1 VTGALI
7 GRLAAHGALLPDERG
22 SIMREAVG
30 GRPTWLSL
38 FGVGLAVSLAF
49 GALTVVVGVLAGL
62 PLRDPDGFLGPSY
75 VRLPLIVLAMI
86 ALDVVPRVLHRRPAG
101 SRLREVTLEVL
112 RRRWPVSR
120 LAVVAA
126 GLATFYV
133 AYVAY
138 RNLKSFL
145 PFLRGHLSDATLV
158 RTDTFFGFGHQPG
171 NLLQELLGTGIAADV
186 LSWVYIFF
194 LTFVP
199 FSLAA
204 ALVWSTK
211 LARGAWYATALSFN
225 WIIGT
230 VSYYAVPSLGPIY
243 VERFRFADLPSTPVS
258 DLQNAL
264 WNNRLEV
271 LAGPH
276 ATQSVHGIAAFASLH
291 VSIVFTAA
299 LVAHLVGL
307 PRVVRGAL
315 WVFLTLTVLATIYF
329 GWHYV
334 VDVLGGFVVGG
345 LSVWLASLAIG
356 RRNGPD
362 DVALHLGRELAS
374 AGPSGR

>member
-1 VTGALI
+1 M
-7 GRLAAHGALLPDERG
+7 
-22 SIMREAVG
+22 MRETEG
-30 GRPTWLSL
+30 LRPSWRGL
-38 FGVGLAVSLAF
+38 FGIGLIVSLSF
-49 GALTVVVGVLAGL
+49 GGLTLLIAAVTGL

-75 VRLPLIVLAMI
+75 VRLPLIVGAMI
-86 ALDVVPRVLHRRPAG
+86 ALDIVPRALLRRPPVRALG
-101 SRLREVTLEVL
+101 EEIVRVMKA
-112 RRRWPVSR
+112 RWPLSR
-120 LAVVAA
+120 LAIVAA

-145 PFLRGHLSDATLV
+145 PFLRDHLSDPWLVATDEWLAL
-158 RTDTFFGFGHQPG
+158 GHHPG
-171 NLLQELLGTGIAADV
+171 NVLHELLGTGVSAEV

-204 ALVWSTK
+204 ALVWSTQ

-230 VSYYAVPSLGPIY
+230 MTYYVIPSLGPIY
-243 VERFRFADLPSTPVS
+243 VERFRFADLPDTEVS
-258 DLQNAL
+258 GLQNSL

-299 LVAHLVGL
+299 LVGHLVRL
-307 PRVVRGAL
+307 PQVVRVAL
-315 WVFLTLTVLATIYF
+315 WVFVVLTALATVYF
-329 GWHYV
+329 GWHYLLDV
-334 VDVLGGFVVGG
+334 VAGFGVGA
-345 LSVWLASLAIG
+345 LSVGLAALAV
-356 RRNGPD
+356 RRG
-362 DVALHLGRELAS
+362 
-374 AGPSGR
+374 AGPGLPLPTRPGDVRAGAAPRSALSDAAGVAPV

>member
-1 VTGALI
+1 M
-7 GRLAAHGALLPDERG
+7 
-22 SIMREAVG
+22 MREAEG
-30 GRPTWLSL
+30 ARPSWRSL
-38 FGVGLAVSLAF
+38 FGVGLAVSLGF
-49 GALTVVVGVLAGL
+49 GAITVITALLTGL

-75 VRLPLIVLAMI
+75 VRLPLIVAVMI
-86 ALDVVPRVLHRRPAG
+86 ALDVVPRVLWRRRPAG
-101 SRLREVTLEVL
+101 QRLWDTTLQVLRE
-112 RRRWPVSR
+112 RWPVSR

-145 PFLRGHLSDATLV
+145 PFLRQHLSDPTLV
-158 RTDTFFGFGHQPG
+158 VTDEIFGFGHQPG
-171 NLLQELLGTGIAADV
+171 NLLHELLGTGIAADV

-230 VSYYAVPSLGPIY
+230 LTYYAVPSLGPIY
-243 VERFRFADLPSTPVS
+243 VERFRFADLPTTEVS
-258 DLQNAL
+258 GLQNSL

-299 LVAHLVGL
+299 LVAHLVRL
-307 PRVVRGAL
+307 PQVVRAAL
-315 WVFLTLTVLATIYF
+315 WVFVVLTAIATVYF

-334 VDVLGGFVVGG
+334 VDVIAGFGVGG
-345 LSVWLASLAIG
+345 LSVWLASLAVG
-356 RRNGPD
+356 RRTGAEE
-362 DVALHLGRELAS
+362 VAPSLGRELAS
-374 AGPSGR
+374 SLPHAGR

>member
-1 VTGALI
+1 M
-7 GRLAAHGALLPDERG
+7 
-22 SIMREAVG
+22 MREADG

-38 FGVGLAVSLAF
+38 FGVGLAVSLGF

-101 SRLREVTLEVL
+101 RRMRETTLEVL
-112 RRRWPVSR
+112 RERWPVSR

-158 RTDTFFGFGHQPG
+158 KTDAFFAFGHQPG
-171 NLLQELLGTGIAADV
+171 NVLHELLGTGIAADV

-276 ATQSVHGIAAFASLH
+276 ATMSVHGIAAFASLH

-299 LVAHLVGL
+299 LVARLVGL
-307 PRVVRGAL
+307 PRVIRGAL
-315 WVFLTLTVLATIYF
+315 WVFLALTVLATIYF
-329 GWHYV
+329 GWHYI
-334 VDVLGGFVVGG
+334 VDVLGGFAVGG

-356 RRNGPD
+356 RRTVAD
-362 DVALHLGRELAS
+362 DVAPSRGHELAS
-374 AGPSGR
+374 SPPTPSR

>member
-1 VTGALI
+1 
-7 GRLAAHGALLPDERG
+7 
-22 SIMREAVG
+22 MREAEV
-30 GRPTWLSL
+30 GRPPWRSL
-38 FGVGLAVSLAF
+38 FGIGLAVSLGF
-49 GALTVVVGVLAGL
+49 GAITVVAALLTGL

-75 VRLPLIVLAMI
+75 VRLPLIVVAMI
-86 ALDVVPRVLHRRPAG
+86 ALDIVPRVLLRRRPKDRRLWDATLQV
-101 SRLREVTLEVL
+101 LRE
-112 RRRWPVSR
+112 RWPVSR

-145 PFLRGHLSDATLV
+145 PFLRQHLADPTLV
-158 RTDTFFGFGHQPG
+158 ATDEFFGFGHQPG
-171 NLLQELLGTGIAADV
+171 NVLHELLGTGIAADV
-186 LSWVYIFF
+186 LSWVYLFF

-230 VSYYAVPSLGPIY
+230 FTYYAVPSLGPIY
-243 VERFRFADLPSTPVS
+243 VERFRFADLPATEVL

-299 LVAHLVGL
+299 LVAHLVRL
-307 PRVVRGAL
+307 PRLVRAAL
-315 WVFLTLTVLATIYF
+315 WVFVVLTAIATVYF

-334 VDVLGGFVVGG
+334 VDVFAGFAVGG
-345 LSVWLASLAIG
+345 LSVWLASLAVG
-356 RRNGPD
+356 RRTGAE
-362 DVALHLGRELAS
+362 DVAPSLEQELAS
-374 AGPSGR
+374 ALHSSGR

>member
-1 VTGALI
+1 M
-7 GRLAAHGALLPDERG
+7 
-22 SIMREAVG
+22 MREVVDR
-30 GRPTWLSL
+30 RPSWLSL
-38 FGVGLAVSLAF
+38 FGVGLAVSLGF
-49 GALTVVVGVLAGL
+49 GALAVLVAVLAGL

-75 VRLPLIVLAMI
+75 VRLPLIILAMI

-101 SRLREVTLEVL
+101 RRLRDATLEVL
-112 RRRWPVSR
+112 RERWPVSR

-145 PFLRGHLSDATLV
+145 PFVRQHLSDATLV
-158 RTDTFFGFGHQPG
+158 RTDAFFAFGHQPG
-171 NLLQELLGTGIAADV
+171 NVLHELLGTGVAADV

-243 VERFRFADLPSTPVS
+243 VERFRFADLPSTAVS

-299 LVAHLVGL
+299 LIAHLVGM
-307 PRVVRGAL
+307 PRVVRIAM
-315 WVFLTLTVLATIYF
+315 WVFVALTALATVYF

-334 VDVLGGFVVGG
+334 VDVIAGFGVGG
-345 LSVWLASLAIG
+345 LSVWLAFVAVG
-356 RRNGPD
+356 RRTVAR
-362 DVALHLGRELAS
+362 DVVPSVERELAS
-374 AGPSGR
+374 SLPASR

>member
-1 VTGALI
+1 M
-7 GRLAAHGALLPDERG
+7 
-22 SIMREAVG
+22 MREAEG
-30 GRPTWLSL
+30 DRSSWLSL
-38 FGVGLAVSLAF
+38 FGVGLAVALGF
-49 GALTVVVGVLAGL
+49 GALTIVTAVLAGL

-75 VRLPLIVLAMI
+75 VRLPLIVAVMI
-86 ALDVVPRVLHRRPAG
+86 ALDVVPRVLRARPAG
-101 SRLREVTLEVL
+101 MSLRDATLQVL
-112 RRRWPVSR
+112 RHRWPVSR

-145 PFLRGHLSDATLV
+145 PFVRQHLSDTTLIE
-158 RTDTFFGFGHQPG
+158 TDRWFAFGHHPG
-171 NLLQELLGTGIAADV
+171 NVLHELLGTGIAADV

-230 VSYYAVPSLGPIY
+230 LTYYAIPSLGPIY
-243 VERFRFADLPSTPVS
+243 VERFRFADLPRTEVS
-258 DLQNAL
+258 ALQNAL
-264 WNNRLEV
+264 WDNRLEV

-299 LVAHLVGL
+299 LLAHLVRL
-307 PRVVRGAL
+307 PRVVRTAL
-315 WVFLTLTVLATIYF
+315 WVFVVLTAIATVYF

-334 VDVLGGFVVGG
+334 VDVFAGLAVGA
-345 LSVWLASLAIG
+345 LSVWLAWLAVG
-356 RRNGPD
+356 RRGGPD
-362 DVALHLGRELAS
+362 ELARTVDPELARPLS
-374 AGPSGR
+374 TVR

>member
-1 VTGALI
+1 M
-7 GRLAAHGALLPDERG
+7 
-22 SIMREAVG
+22 MREAEDR
-30 GRPTWLSL
+30 RPSWRSL
-38 FGVGLAVSLAF
+38 FGIGLAVSLGF
-49 GALTVVVGVLAGL
+49 GALTVVTALLTGL

-75 VRLPLIVLAMI
+75 VRLPLIVVTMI
-86 ALDVVPRVLHRRPAG
+86 GLDVVPRVLRRG
-101 SRLREVTLEVL
+101 RRGGQRVWDTTLQVLRE
-112 RRRWPVSR
+112 RWPVSR
-120 LAVVAA
+120 LGVVAA

-145 PFLRGHLSDATLV
+145 PFLRRHLSDPTLV
-158 RTDTFFGFGHQPG
+158 MTDEFFALGHQPG
-171 NLLQELLGTGIAADV
+171 NVLHELLGTGITADV

-230 VSYYAVPSLGPIY
+230 VTYYAVPSLGPIY
-243 VERFRFADLPSTPVS
+243 VERFRFADLPSTEVS
-258 DLQNAL
+258 SLQNSL

-299 LVAHLVGL
+299 LVAHLVRL
-307 PRVVRGAL
+307 PLVVRSAM
-315 WVFLTLTVLATIYF
+315 WVFLALTTIATIYF

-334 VDVLGGFVVGG
+334 LDVVGGFAVGG
-345 LSVWLASLAIG
+345 LSVWLAALAVG
-356 RRNGPD
+356 RRRAGAEE
-362 DVALHLGRELAS
+362 VAPSVGRELAS
-374 AGPSGR
+374 SLRSSAR

>member
-1 VTGALI
+1 
-7 GRLAAHGALLPDERG
+7 
-22 SIMREAVG
+22 MREVDVERASW
-30 GRPTWLSL
+30 RAL
-38 FGVGLAVSLAF
+38 FGV
-49 GALTVVVGVLAGL
+49 ALTVSLVFGAMTLVVAVVDGL

-75 VRLPLIVLAMI
+75 VRLPLIVAAMI
-86 ALDVVPRVLHRRPAG
+86 ALDVVPRVLARRPAP
-101 SRLREVTLEVL
+101 RDAPAVL
-112 RRRWPVSR
+112 RDVVRTRWHPSR

-145 PFLRGHLSDATLV
+145 PFLRQHLTDASLVASDRLLA
-158 RTDTFFGFGHQPG
+158 FGHHPG
-171 NLLQELLGTGIAADV
+171 NVLHEVLGTGVAADV
-186 LSWVYIFF
+186 LSWVYLFF

-204 ALVWSTK
+204 ALVWSSD

-225 WIIGT
+225 WILGT
-230 VSYYAVPSLGPIY
+230 ATYYVLPSLGPIY
-243 VERFRFADLPSTPVS
+243 VERFRFADLPSTGVS

-291 VSIVFTAA
+291 VSIVVTAA
-299 LVAHLVGL
+299 LVAHLVRL
-307 PRVVRGAL
+307 PWPVRWAL
-315 WVFLTLTVLATIYF
+315 WLFVLLTVLATVYF
-329 GWHYV
+329 GWHYL
-334 VDVLGGFVVGG
+334 VDVLAGVAVG
-345 LSVWLASLAIG
+345 WLAVRLAAMAVG
-356 RRNGPD
+356 RGSGEDPRVSGE
-362 DVALHLGRELAS
+362 LRGLGAVEERAV
-374 AGPSGR
+374 GR

>member
-1 VTGALI
+1 
-7 GRLAAHGALLPDERG
+7 
-22 SIMREAVG
+22 MREVVDR
-30 GRPTWLSL
+30 RPSWLSL
-38 FGVGLAVSLAF
+38 FGVGLAVSLGF
-49 GALTVVVGVLAGL
+49 GALAVLVAVLAGL

-75 VRLPLIVLAMI
+75 VRLPLIILAMI

-101 SRLREVTLEVL
+101 RRLRDATLEVL
-112 RRRWPVSR
+112 RERWPVSR

-145 PFLRGHLSDATLV
+145 PFVRQHLSDATLV
-158 RTDTFFGFGHQPG
+158 RTDAFFAFGHQPG
-171 NLLQELLGTGIAADV
+171 NVLHELLGTGVAADV

-243 VERFRFADLPSTPVS
+243 VERFRFADLPSTAVS

-299 LVAHLVGL
+299 LIAHLVGM
-307 PRVVRGAL
+307 PRVVRIAM
-315 WVFLTLTVLATIYF
+315 WVFVALTALATVYF

-334 VDVLGGFVVGG
+334 VDVIAGFGVGG
-345 LSVWLASLAIG
+345 LSVWLAFVAVG
-356 RRNGPD
+356 RRTVAR
-362 DVALHLGRELAS
+362 DVVPSVERELAS
-374 AGPSGR
+374 SLPASR